1 MGLRRILFVFALLL
15 VTWFAAEGRASAA
28 CITGAGCSG
37 TKPTCD
43 LLTFSCRAC
52 RSDVDCGAPFSGDI
66 CQTEGPQAGA
76 CVNAAD
82 AGPRNCSQDSEC
94 DTLGGYICSG
104 ISCVLGCHVTLF
116 GDTCLVGAHCV
127 IPIDVSISIGTCTSG
142 GGGGGPDGGGI
153 HDAGPGGDASTGCQT
168 DADCGL
174 SSGRVCVPGE
184 HGNSCEPG
192 CHDTAAGDTCP
203 PPTKCSV
210 TGGGLGVC
218 REPGADGGPI
228 GCKKDTDCAAPG
240 VVCVDDQCVVGCHD
254 VGGGDTCPGGTQ
266 CSVMNGGLGICVNPG
281 DGGTPPITCTKD
293 VDCPSGLV
301 CSGTQCVNGCRDTDG
316 GDTCPGGAICS
327 VADGGVGICSGGGGD
342 AGPGGP
348 MPCTVDSDCNGGL
361 VCVGLQCVVGCR
373 DTDAGTDTCLLGTGG
388 ACSMPGAG
396 VGQCLGSDGGV
407 TPVCTQDGDCAHGL
421 VCDSSQCVVG
431 CHETTA
437 AGDTCDPGSTC
448 SVAGGGLGVCIGNG
462 ADGGPI
468 ACTQD
473 TDCSQGEVCDQARCV
488 VGCHDTATGG
498 DTCAPPTYCDAV
510 GGSLGVC
517 IGNEADGGSSD
528 ASDEGD
534 GSLDGSNASP
544 DATAPG
550 DASTGPA
557 GEPTFEGGGCGC
569 TSAHHEPA
577 EGGGLVLLLAVT
589 LFVRKRASK

>member
-1 MGLRRILFVFALLL
+1 MGLRRILFAFGLLL
-15 VTWFAAEGRASAA
+15 VTWIAAEGRASA
-28 CITGAGCSG
+28 CVTGAGCSG

-52 RSDVDCGAPFSGDI
+52 GSDVDCGAPFSGDI

-76 CVNAAD
+76 CINAAD
-82 AGPRNCSQDSEC
+82 AGARNCSQDSEC

-104 ISCVLGCHVTLF
+104 VACVLGCHVTLF

-127 IPIDVSISIGTCTSG
+127 IPIDVSISIGTCMPG

-153 HDAGPGGDASTGCQT
+153 HDAGGGGDASTGCQT

-203 PPTKCSV
+203 PSTMCSV

-218 REPGADGGPI
+218 REPGADGGPV
-228 GCKKDTDCAAPG
+228 GCTKDTDCAAPG

-254 VGGGDTCPGGTQ
+254 VSGGDTCPGGTQ

-281 DGGTPPITCTKD
+281 SDAGTPPITCAKD
-293 VDCPSGLV
+293 MDCPSGLV
-301 CSGTQCVNGCRDTDG
+301 CSGTQCVNGCRDTDA
-316 GDTCPGGAICS
+316 GDTCPGGAMCS
-327 VADGGVGICSGGGGD
+327 VADGGVGICSGGGE
-342 AGPGGP
+342 GPP
-348 MPCTVDSDCNGGL
+348 MP
-361 VCVGLQCVVGCR
+361 
-373 DTDAGTDTCLLGTGG
+373 
-388 ACSMPGAG
+388 
-396 VGQCLGSDGGV
+396 
-407 TPVCTQDGDCAHGL
+407 
-421 VCDSSQCVVG
+421 
-431 CHETTA
+431 
-437 AGDTCDPGSTC
+437 
-448 SVAGGGLGVCIGNG
+448 
-462 ADGGPI
+462 
-468 ACTQD
+468 
-473 TDCSQGEVCDQARCV
+473 
-488 VGCHDTATGG
+488 
-498 DTCAPPTYCDAV
+498 
-510 GGSLGVC
+510 
-517 IGNEADGGSSD
+517 ADGGSGD

-550 DASTGPA
+550 DGGAG

-589 LFVRKRASK
+589 LLVRKRASK